1 MKLTLRRPAN
11 QPLSSD
17 IVLPE
22 AQEHNTGGQHLSFTQ
37 IAMYLRCSM
46 QYYFRYV
53 LGIKTPPEIP
63 LASGKGLHA
72 ALEWNA
78 RHKMKTKEDMP
89 LDDLKDMTADM
100 LDIELNEIEG
110 QATEKGEAKDE
121 SIAQVALFR
130 LRDAPSIQPLAVEY
144 PFTLVIPGDD
154 EYPDPPLPV
163 IGFVDTY
170 SELDRPRSNPGGT
183 ARVIALEDYK
193 RVNQKRNQLEVDLT
207 PQLTLYDM
215 VFFEQTGALPDV
227 IGLRQFTHTKK
238 DGAAVTPI
246 YRSPELMEPT
256 VRFLRWERMKQQVR
270 RVQDAIRKGVFIPT
284 DDSKTCSWCG
294 YRQMCQFSLVKTNE
308 PPRTT

>member
-37 IAMYLRCSM
+37 ITMYLRCSM

-110 QATEKGEAKDE
+110 QAAEKGEAKDE

-144 PFTLVIPGDD
+144 PFTLIIPGDD

-294 YRQMCQFSLVKTNE
+294 YRQMCQYSLVDSHE
-308 PPRTT
+308 SPRTP

>member
-1 MKLTLRRPAN
+1 MKLTLRHPAN

-78 RHKMKTKEDMP
+78 RHKMKTKEDMA

-110 QATEKGEAKDE
+110 QAAEKGEAKDE

-308 PPRTT
+308 PPRTP

>member
-1 MKLTLRRPAN
+1 MKLMLRRPAN
-11 QPLSSD
+11 QPLTSD
-17 IVLPE
+17 IVLPDGE
-22 AQEHNTGGQHLSFTQ
+22 AHNTGGKHLSFSQ
-37 IAMYLRCSM
+37 ITMYLRCSM
-46 QYYFRYV
+46 QYYFRYI

-78 RHKMKTKEDMP
+78 KFKMKTKEDMP
-89 LDDLKDMTADM
+89 LEQIKDVASDM
-100 LDIELNEIEG
+100 LDIELDQVEG
-110 QATEKGEAKDE
+110 QHAEKGEAKDE
-121 SIAQVALFR
+121 AIAQVSLFR
-130 LRDAPSIQPLAVEY
+130 LRDAPAIQPLAVEY

-154 EYPDPPLPV
+154 LYPDAPLPV

-170 SELDRPRSNPGGT
+170 SELDRPRSHPGGT

-193 RVNQKRNQLEVDLT
+193 RVNQKRSQLEVDLT

-215 VFFEQTGALPDV
+215 VFYEQTGALPDV
-227 IGLRQFTHTKK
+227 IGLRQFTTTKK

-246 YRSPELMEPT
+246 YRSPELMEAR
-256 VRFLRWERMKQQVR
+256 VRFMRWERMKQQVR

-294 YRQMCQFSLVKTNE
+294 YRQMCQYSLVDSHE
-308 PPRTT
+308 PTRTP